1 MGYLMVRGLTNIME
15 DHRSNAGTQE
25 QGHRFKRKIEKFLL
39 ISIRPR
45 RDVPSTSFLAS
56 FDDVLE

>member
-1 MGYLMVRGLTNIME
+1 MVRGLTNIME